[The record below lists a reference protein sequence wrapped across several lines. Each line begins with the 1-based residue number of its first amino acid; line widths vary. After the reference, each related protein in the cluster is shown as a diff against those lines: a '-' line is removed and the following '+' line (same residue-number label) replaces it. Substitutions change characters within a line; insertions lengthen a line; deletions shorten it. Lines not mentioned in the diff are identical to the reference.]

1 MAEHDPYRD
10 DLGNQ
15 IENLRRENED
25 LNLDIADLVGKLR
38 ELRGPS
44 RREKI
49 CGWWNNLSD
58 ITAGTVISSGI
69 LLLAIIGGCLI
80 SYGLDFKTSRHPSYQ
95 STLLKEA
102 VSFSCKEACVKQYG
116 ITYNVIAGWTGET
129 YKDRE
134 YTECECRDE
143 WGWSGD
149 INIPLTS
156 IHYVVKIKE

>member
-44 RREKI
+44 RWERVKE
-49 CGWWNNLSD
+49 WLTVTRPASLYV
-58 ITAGTVISSGI
+58 GTILISTLATWGIIFISSI
-69 LLLAIIGGCLI
+69 WFPTLA
-80 SYGLDFKTSRHPSYQ
+80 HPSYQ

-143 WGWSGD
+143 WGWHGN